1 MPNTPTVCALQV
13 PLGKDGDV
21 LEVPE
26 EAMPEAPVDGPVPRH
41 GGVC

>member
-1 MPNTPTVCALQV
+1 MTALKLCVPLQV

-26 EAMPEAPVDGPVPRH
+26 EATPEAPVDGPVPRH

>member
-1 MPNTPTVCALQV
+1 MLSEAGFSCAPQI
-13 PLGKDGDV
+13 PMGKGDV

-26 EAMPEAPVDGPVPRH
+26 EAAPEAPVDGPVPRH